1 MANLCATTFLVSSDI
16 LAREN
21 TCPTS
26 SNAIYSLPLHST
38 SNIII
43 GPTLLYLL
51 PLGVQY
57 GWPSLPSQYF
67 LTAIP
72 CQALQSMSLPV
83 HQGKCLVLSLP
94 SWLVFGQNYYYF
106 NYLLC
111 FLSID
116 FLCSLCLN
124 KRHETR

>member
-38 SNIII
+38 SKIII

-116 FLCSLCLN
+116 FLCSLCLI
-124 KRHETR
+124 KRHET